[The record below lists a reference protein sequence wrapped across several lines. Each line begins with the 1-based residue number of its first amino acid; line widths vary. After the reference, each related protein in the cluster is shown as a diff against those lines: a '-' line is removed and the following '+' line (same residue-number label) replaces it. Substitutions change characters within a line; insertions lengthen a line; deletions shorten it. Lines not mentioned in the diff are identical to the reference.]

1 MMANTDWR
9 ETDRVTAEGNPRRPE
24 GEAGRAMLARMN
36 ESHARLVDWGLSHI
50 DLHAGDTVLDIGCGG
65 GNTLARMA
73 ERVTEGHLVGIDY
86 AETSV
91 EASRAFNAPL
101 IEAGRMEILH
111 GSVEKLPFLDGHF
124 DAVVTVE
131 SFYFWPNPEEC
142 LKEVARVIKKGGTFL
157 LLAEIYERDDL
168 PESIREK
175 IAGYA
180 LTNPTQEEFERLFRA
195 AGFAVVETHFKEGEY
210 WIAVRGV
217 R

>member
-1 MMANTDWR
+1 MAEADWQKRDR
-9 ETDRVTAEGNPRRPE
+9 ETAEGNPRRPE

-36 ESHARLVDWGLSHI
+36 ESHAKLVAWGLAYI
-50 DLHAGDTVLDIGCGG
+50 DFAPHDTVLDIGCGG

-91 EASRAFNAPL
+91 EASRTFNAGL

-111 GSVEKLPFLDGHF
+111 GSVEHLPFADGQF

-131 SFYFWPNPEEC
+131 SFYFWPSPEES
-142 LKEVARVIKKGGTFL
+142 LKEVARVIRRGGTFL
-157 LLAEIYERDDL
+157 LLAEIYGRDDL
-168 PESIREK
+168 PEGIRAKVAE
-175 IAGYA
+175 YS
-180 LTNPTQEEFERLFRA
+180 LTNPTPEEFERLFRA
-195 AGFAVVETHFKEGEY
+195 AGFSDVTMAFKDGEY

>member
-91 EASRAFNAPL
+91 EASRAFNAAL

-111 GSVEKLPFLDGHF
+111 GSVEHLPFADGQF

-131 SFYFWPNPEEC
+131 SFYFWPSPEES
-142 LKEVARVIKKGGTFL
+142 LKEAARVIRRGGTFL
-157 LLAEIYERDDL
+157 LLAEIYGRDDL
-168 PESIREK
+168 PEGIRAK
-175 IAGYA
+175 IAGYD
-180 LTNPTQEEFERLFRA
+180 LTNPTPEEFERLFRA
-195 AGFAVVETHFKEGEY
+195 AGFSDVTMDFKAGEY

>member
-1 MMANTDWR
+1 MANADWR
-9 ETDRVTAEGNPRRPE
+9 ATDRVTAEGNPRRPE

-111 GSVEKLPFLDGHF
+111 GSVEHLPFADEHF

-142 LKEVARVIKKGGTFL
+142 LKEVARVVKKGGTFL

-180 LTNPTQEEFERLFRA
+180 LTNPTPEEFERLFRA

>member
-1 MMANTDWR
+1 MAEADWQKRDR
-9 ETDRVTAEGNPRRPE
+9 ETAEGNPRRPE

-36 ESHARLVDWGLSHI
+36 ESHAKLVAWGLAHI
-50 DLHAGDTVLDIGCGG
+50 DFAPHDTVLDIGCGG

-91 EASRAFNAPL
+91 EASRTFNAGL

-111 GSVEKLPFLDGHF
+111 GSVEHLPFADGHF

-131 SFYFWPNPEEC
+131 SFYFWPSPEES
-142 LKEVARVIKKGGTFL
+142 LKEVARVIRRGGTFL
-157 LLAEIYERDDL
+157 LLAEIYGRDDL
-168 PESIREK
+168 PEGIRARVAE
-175 IAGYA
+175 YS
-180 LTNPTQEEFERLFRA
+180 LTNPTPEEFERLFRA
-195 AGFAVVETHFKEGEY
+195 AGFSDVTMAFKDGEY

>member
-1 MMANTDWR
+1 MANTDWR

-111 GSVEKLPFLDGHF
+111 GSVEHLPFADEHF

-142 LKEVARVIKKGGTFL
+142 LKEVTRVIKKGGTFL
-157 LLAEIYERDDL
+157 LLAEIYGRDDL

-180 LTNPTQEEFERLFRA
+180 LTNPTPEEFERLFRA

>member
-1 MMANTDWR
+1 MAEVDWQKIDR
-9 ETDRVTAEGNPRRPE
+9 ETAEGNPRCPE

-36 ESHARLVDWGLSHI
+36 ESHAKLVEWGLAHI
-50 DLHAGDTVLDIGCGG
+50 DLAPHDTVLDIGCGG

-91 EASRAFNAPL
+91 EASRTFNAGL

-111 GSVEKLPFLDGHF
+111 GSVELLPFADGQF

-131 SFYFWPNPEEC
+131 SFYFWPSPEES
-142 LKEVARVIKKGGTFL
+142 LKEVARVIRRGGTFL
-157 LLAEIYERDDL
+157 LLAEIYGRDDL
-168 PESIREK
+168 PEGIRAKVAE
-175 IAGYA
+175 YS
-180 LTNPTQEEFERLFRA
+180 LTNPTPEEFERLFRA
-195 AGFAVVETHFKEGEY
+195 AGFSDVTMAFKDGEY

>member
-1 MMANTDWR
+1 MAEADWQKRDR
-9 ETDRVTAEGNPRRPE
+9 ETAEGNPRRPE

-36 ESHARLVDWGLSHI
+36 ESHAKLVAWGLAHI
-50 DLHAGDTVLDIGCGG
+50 DFAPHDTVLDIGCGG

-91 EASRAFNAPL
+91 EASRTFNAGL

-111 GSVEKLPFLDGHF
+111 GSVEHLPFADGHF

-131 SFYFWPNPEEC
+131 SFYFWPSPEES
-142 LKEVARVIKKGGTFL
+142 LKEVARVIRRGGTFL
-157 LLAEIYERDDL
+157 LLAEIYGRDDL
-168 PESIREK
+168 PEGIRTK
-175 IAGYA
+175 VADYD
-180 LTNPTQEEFERLFRA
+180 LTNPTPEEFEHLFRA
-195 AGFAVVETHFKEGEY
+195 AGFSEVALHFKDGEY

>member
-1 MMANTDWR
+1 MAEADLQKLDR
-9 ETDRVTAEGNPRRPE
+9 ETAEGNPRRPE

-36 ESHARLVDWGLSHI
+36 ESHAQLVEWGLAQI
-50 DLHAGDTVLDIGCGG
+50 DLRAGDTVLDIGCGG

-73 ERVTEGHLVGIDY
+73 QRVTEGHLVGIDY

-91 EASRAFNAPL
+91 EASRAFNAGL

-111 GSVEKLPFLDGHF
+111 GSVEHLPFADGQF

-131 SFYFWPNPEEC
+131 SFYFWPSPEES
-142 LKEVARVIKKGGTFL
+142 LKEAARVIRRGGTFL
-157 LLAEIYERDDL
+157 LLAEIYGRDDL
-168 PESIREK
+168 PEGIRAK
-175 IAGYA
+175 IAGYD
-180 LTNPTQEEFERLFRA
+180 LTNPTPEEFERLFRA
-195 AGFAVVETHFKEGEY
+195 AGFSDVTMDFKAGEY

>member
-1 MMANTDWR
+1 MAEADWQKLDR
-9 ETDRVTAEGNPRRPE
+9 ETAEGNPRRPE

-36 ESHARLVDWGLSHI
+36 ESHAQLVEWGLAQI
-50 DLHAGDTVLDIGCGG
+50 DLRAGDTVLDIGCGG

-73 ERVTEGHLVGIDY
+73 QRVTEGHLVGIDY

-91 EASRAFNAPL
+91 EASRAFNAGL

-111 GSVEKLPFLDGHF
+111 GSVEHLPFADGQF

-131 SFYFWPNPEEC
+131 SFYFWPSPEES
-142 LKEVARVIKKGGTFL
+142 LKEAARVIRRGGTFL
-157 LLAEIYERDDL
+157 LLAEIYGRDDL
-168 PESIREK
+168 PEGIRAK
-175 IAGYA
+175 IAGYD
-180 LTNPTQEEFERLFRA
+180 LTNPTPEEFERLFRA
-195 AGFAVVETHFKEGEY
+195 AGFSDVTMDFKAGEY

>member
-1 MMANTDWR
+1 MAEADWQKRDR
-9 ETDRVTAEGNPRRPE
+9 ETAEGNPRRPE

-36 ESHARLVDWGLSHI
+36 ESHAKLVAWGLAYI
-50 DLHAGDTVLDIGCGG
+50 DFAPHDTVLDIGCGG

-91 EASRAFNAPL
+91 EASRAFNARL

-111 GSVEKLPFLDGHF
+111 GSVEHLPFADGHF

-131 SFYFWPNPEEC
+131 SFYFWPSPEES
-142 LKEVARVIKKGGTFL
+142 LKEVARVIRRGGTFL
-157 LLAEIYERDDL
+157 LLAEIYGRDDL
-168 PESIREK
+168 PEGIRAKVAE
-175 IAGYA
+175 YS
-180 LTNPTQEEFERLFRA
+180 LTNPTPEEFERLFRA
-195 AGFAVVETHFKEGEY
+195 AGFSDVTMAFKDGEY

>member
-1 MMANTDWR
+1 MAEADWQKRDR
-9 ETDRVTAEGNPRRPE
+9 ETAEGNPRRPE

-36 ESHARLVDWGLSHI
+36 ESHAKLVAWGLAHI
-50 DLHAGDTVLDIGCGG
+50 DFDPHDTVLDIGCGG

-91 EASRAFNAPL
+91 EASRAFNAGL

-111 GSVEKLPFLDGHF
+111 GSVEHLPFADGHF

-131 SFYFWPNPEEC
+131 SFYFWPSPEES
-142 LKEVARVIKKGGTFL
+142 LKEVARVIRRGGTFL
-157 LLAEIYERDDL
+157 LLAEIYGRDDL
-168 PESIREK
+168 PEGIRAKVAE
-175 IAGYA
+175 YS
-180 LTNPTQEEFERLFRA
+180 LTNPTPEEFECLFRA
-195 AGFAVVETHFKEGEY
+195 AGFSDVTMAFKDGEY

>member
-1 MMANTDWR
+1 MAEADWQKL
-9 ETDRVTAEGNPRRPE
+9 DRVTAEGNPRRPE
-24 GEAGRAMLARMN
+24 GEAGHAMLARMN

-73 ERVTEGHLVGIDY
+73 ERVTEGHLTGIDY

-91 EASRAFNAPL
+91 EASRRFNASL
-101 IEAGRMEILH
+101 VDAGRMEILH
-111 GSVEKLPFLDGHF
+111 GSVEALPFDDGHF

-131 SFYFWPNPEEC
+131 SFYFWPSPAAC
-142 LKEVARVIKKGGTFL
+142 LKEVARVVKPGGAFL
-157 LLAEIYERDDL
+157 LLAEIYGRDDL
-168 PESIREK
+168 PEGIRAK
-175 IAGYA
+175 VADYD
-180 LTNPTQEEFERLFRA
+180 LTNPSPEEFERLFRA
-195 AGFAVVETHFKEGEY
+195 AGFAAVNMYFKDGEY

>member
-1 MMANTDWR
+1 MAEADWQKRDR
-9 ETDRVTAEGNPRRPE
+9 ETAEGNPRRPE

-36 ESHARLVDWGLSHI
+36 ESHAKLVAWGLAHI
-50 DLHAGDTVLDIGCGG
+50 DFTPHDTVLDIGCGG

-91 EASRAFNAPL
+91 EASRAFNAGL

-111 GSVEKLPFLDGHF
+111 GSVEHLPFADGHF

-131 SFYFWPNPEEC
+131 SFYFWPSPEES
-142 LKEVARVIKKGGTFL
+142 LKEVARVIRRGGTFL
-157 LLAEIYERDDL
+157 LLAEIYGRDDL
-168 PESIREK
+168 PEGIRAKVAE
-175 IAGYA
+175 YS
-180 LTNPTQEEFERLFRA
+180 LTNPTPEEFERLFRA
-195 AGFAVVETHFKEGEY
+195 AGFSDVTMAFKDGEY

>member
-1 MMANTDWR
+1 MAEADWQKIDR
-9 ETDRVTAEGNPRRPE
+9 ETAEGNPRCPE

-36 ESHARLVDWGLSHI
+36 ESHAKLVEWGLAHI
-50 DLHAGDTVLDIGCGG
+50 DFAPHDTVLDIGCGG
-65 GNTLARMA
+65 GNTLARIA

-91 EASRAFNAPL
+91 EASRAFNAAL
-101 IEAGRMEILH
+101 IAAGRMEILH
-111 GSVEKLPFLDGHF
+111 GSVESLPFEDGHF

-142 LKEVARVIKKGGTFL
+142 LKEVARVVKKGGTFL
-157 LLAEIYERDDL
+157 LLAEIYERNDL

-175 IAGYA
+175 IAGYQ
-180 LTNPTQEEFERLFRA
+180 LTNPTPEEFERLFRA
-195 AGFAVVETHFKEGEY
+195 AGFAAVETHFKDGEY

>member
-1 MMANTDWR
+1 MAEADWQKLDR
-9 ETDRVTAEGNPRRPE
+9 ETAEGNPRRPE

-36 ESHARLVDWGLSHI
+36 ESHAKLVAWGLAHI
-50 DLHAGDTVLDIGCGG
+50 DFDPHDTVLDIGCGG

-91 EASRAFNAPL
+91 EASRAFNIEL

-111 GSVEKLPFLDGHF
+111 GSVEHLPFADGHF

-131 SFYFWPNPEEC
+131 SFYFWPSPEES
-142 LKEVARVIKKGGTFL
+142 LKEVARVIRRGGTFL
-157 LLAEIYERDDL
+157 LLAEIYGRDDL
-168 PESIREK
+168 PEGIRAKVAE
-175 IAGYA
+175 YS
-180 LTNPTQEEFERLFRA
+180 LTNPTPEEFERLLRA
-195 AGFAVVETHFKEGEY
+195 AGFSDVTMAFKDGEY

>member
-1 MMANTDWR
+1 MAEADWQKRDR
-9 ETDRVTAEGNPRRPE
+9 ETAEGNPRRPE

-36 ESHARLVDWGLSHI
+36 ESHAKLVAWGLAHI
-50 DLHAGDTVLDIGCGG
+50 DFAPHDTVLDIGCGG

-91 EASRAFNAPL
+91 EASRAFNAGL

-111 GSVEKLPFLDGHF
+111 GSVEHLPFADGHF

-131 SFYFWPNPEEC
+131 SFYFWPSPEES
-142 LKEVARVIKKGGTFL
+142 LKEVARVIRRGGTFL
-157 LLAEIYERDDL
+157 LLAEIYGRDDL
-168 PESIREK
+168 PEGIRAK
-175 IAGYA
+175 IAGYD
-180 LTNPTQEEFERLFRA
+180 LTNPTPEEFERLFRA
-195 AGFAVVETHFKEGEY
+195 AGFSDVTMDFKAGEY

>member
-1 MMANTDWR
+1 MAEADWQKRDR
-9 ETDRVTAEGNPRRPE
+9 ETAEGNPRRPE

-36 ESHARLVDWGLSHI
+36 ESHAKLVAWGLAHI
-50 DLHAGDTVLDIGCGG
+50 DFTPHDTVLDIGCGG

-91 EASRAFNAPL
+91 EASRTFNAGL

-111 GSVEKLPFLDGHF
+111 GSVEHLPFADGQF

-131 SFYFWPNPEEC
+131 SFYFWPSPEES
-142 LKEVARVIKKGGTFL
+142 LKEVARVIRRGGTFL
-157 LLAEIYERDDL
+157 LLAEIYGRDDL
-168 PESIREK
+168 PEGIRAKVAE
-175 IAGYA
+175 YS
-180 LTNPTQEEFERLFRA
+180 LTNPTPEEFERLFRA
-195 AGFAVVETHFKEGEY
+195 AGFSEVTMAFKDGEY

>member
-1 MMANTDWR
+1 MAQEDWR
-9 ETDRVTAEGNPRRPE
+9 DTDRVTAEGNPRRPE

-36 ESHARLVDWGLSHI
+36 ESHAYLVDWGLACI
-50 DLHAGDTVLDIGCGG
+50 ELHAGDTVLDIGCGG

-91 EASRAFNAPL
+91 EASRAFNAAL
-101 IEAGRMEILH
+101 IAAGRMEILH
-111 GSVEKLPFLDGHF
+111 GSVESLPFEDGHF

-142 LKEVARVIKKGGTFL
+142 LKEVARVVKKGGTFL
-157 LLAEIYERDDL
+157 LLAEIYERNDL

-175 IAGYA
+175 IAGYQ
-180 LTNPTQEEFERLFRA
+180 LTNPTPEEFERLFRA
-195 AGFAVVETHFKEGEY
+195 AGFAAVETHFKDGEY

>member
-1 MMANTDWR
+1 MANTDWR

-50 DLHAGDTVLDIGCGG
+50 DLHAEDTVLDIGCGG

-111 GSVEKLPFLDGHF
+111 GSVEHLPFADEHF

-142 LKEVARVIKKGGTFL
+142 LKEVARVVKKGGMFL

-168 PESIREK
+168 AESIREK

-180 LTNPTQEEFERLFRA
+180 LTNPTPEEFERLFRA

>member
-1 MMANTDWR
+1 MAEADWQKRDR
-9 ETDRVTAEGNPRRPE
+9 ETAEGNPRRPE

-36 ESHARLVDWGLSHI
+36 ESHAKLVAWGLAHI
-50 DLHAGDTVLDIGCGG
+50 DFAPHDTVLDIGCGG

-73 ERVTEGHLVGIDY
+73 ERVTEGHFVGIDY

-91 EASRAFNAPL
+91 EASRTFNAGL

-111 GSVEKLPFLDGHF
+111 GSVEHLPFADGHF

-131 SFYFWPNPEEC
+131 SFYFWPSPEES
-142 LKEVARVIKKGGTFL
+142 LKEVARVIRRGGTFL
-157 LLAEIYERDDL
+157 LLAEIYGRDDL
-168 PESIREK
+168 PEGIRAKVAE
-175 IAGYA
+175 YS
-180 LTNPTQEEFERLFRA
+180 LTNPTPEEFERLFRA
-195 AGFAVVETHFKEGEY
+195 AGFSDVTMAFKDGEY